1 MLEQVRRRSS
11 QKLKKKLGKSE
22 RIDMANSIEASGM
35 DSQQLSICSK
45 TVLPTELE
53 ISPSNFFLRI

>member
-11 QKLKKKLGKSE
+11 QKLKKLGKSE
-22 RIDMANSIEASGM
+22 SIDMANSIEASGM

-45 TVLPTELE
+45 TVLPTVLE